1 MKRLDKLEIAASDLD
16 DAAAIYRHNFG
27 FEVVKSPDGTSAMI
41 AIGDAAIQLK
51 SGPIVAQSGE
61 GMAALWLEAED
72 LDQVV
77 AGLKKAGFTPAPI
90 RSDAGR
96 RVLAIDPALANQ
108 VPLFIFD
115 RKA

>member
-1 MKRLDKLEIAASDLD
+1 MKRLDKLEIATSDLD
-16 DAAAIYRHNFG
+16 DAAAIYRRNFG
-27 FEVVKSPDGTSAMI
+27 FEVVRSPDGASATI
-41 AIGDAAIQLK
+41 AIGDATIQLK
-51 SGPIVAQSGE
+51 SAPSVAQSGE

-77 AGLKKAGFTPAPI
+77 ASLERAGVNSPPI
-90 RSDAGR
+90 RKEDGR
-96 RVLAIDPALANQ
+96 RVLAIDPSVSSQ

>member
-1 MKRLDKLEIAASDLD
+1 MKRLDKLEIATSDLD
-16 DAAAIYRHNFG
+16 DAAAIYRRNFG
-27 FEVVKSPDGTSAMI
+27 FEVLKSADGASATI
-41 AIGDAAIQLK
+41 KIGDAEIQLK
-51 SGPIVAQSGE
+51 SDLSVTASGD

-77 AGLKKAGFTPAPI
+77 EALKRAGMEPPPI
-90 RSDAGR
+90 RKEAGR
-96 RVLAIDPALANQ
+96 RTLAIDPAVSSR

>member
-1 MKRLDKLEIAASDLD
+1 MKRLDRLEIATSDLD

-27 FEVVKSPDGTSAMI
+27 FEVVRSPDGASATI
-41 AIGDAAIQLK
+41 AIGDATIHLK
-51 SGPIVAQSGE
+51 SGPSVAQSGE

-72 LDQVV
+72 LDRVV
-77 AGLKKAGFTPAPI
+77 ASLKKAGVNPPPM
-90 RSDAGR
+90 RKENGR
-96 RVLAIDPALANQ
+96 RILAIDPAMSSR